1 MCELMGLSFDRPISA
16 DFSIREF
23 ALRDTDNANGW
34 GLAWYP
40 DRSVTIIKEPLEWR
54 QSSHT
59 KFLETYHGLHSHLYI
74 AHVRHQTTGGLPT
87 HSDTHPFS
95 RELGGREFCF
105 AHNGTVPAF
114 RDLALSRYQ
123 PVGGTDS
130 EHVFCHLLAKIAERD
145 DLLNSESSWEW
156 LHQQLG
162 ALNQHGKLNCLMS
175 DGDRLFCYHD
185 AAAWKGLNL
194 RRVSIREGQER
205 HFEDVGI
212 AVDVKKDGQAQ
223 PVNYGYV
230 IATCALSKNGW
241 TSFHPGELIVL
252 EGGTVCFS
260 SLSEQRIVPKH
271 SGSHQQ

>member
-59 KFLETYHGLHSHLYI
+59 KFLETYQGLRSRIYI

-95 RELGGREFCF
+95 RELGGRDFCF
-105 AHNGTVPAF
+105 AHNGTVPDF
-114 RDLALSRYQ
+114 RDLSLSRYK

-145 DLLNSESSWEW
+145 DLLNTESSWQW

-162 ALNQHGKLNCLMS
+162 ELNQHGKFNCLMS
-175 DGDRLFCYHD
+175 DGQRLFCYHD

-205 HFEDVGI
+205 HFEDAGI
-212 AVDVKKDGQAQ
+212 AVNVKKDGEAQ

-230 IATCALSKNGW
+230 IATCPLSKTGW

-260 SLSEQRIVPKH
+260 SQTEPRIDPITA
-271 SGSHQQ
+271 SSPS